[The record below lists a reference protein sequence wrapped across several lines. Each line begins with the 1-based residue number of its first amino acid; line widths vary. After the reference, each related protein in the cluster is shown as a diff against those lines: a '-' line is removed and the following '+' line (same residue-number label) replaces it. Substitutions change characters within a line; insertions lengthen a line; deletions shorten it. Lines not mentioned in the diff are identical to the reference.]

1 MLPAA
6 EAPFPP
12 GRLNM
17 PEDFQL
23 VMDTSKWDHTVE
35 QFPNVI
41 SKALQYV
48 ALDVDA
54 NVGKEAP
61 KITGRL
67 AGSWMA
73 HILNPMTW
81 VINSNV
87 KYRWWVNDGTKPHEI
102 RPVNAQ
108 ALHFKVGGDEVFCK
122 VVHHPGTKANPYIQ
136 RAVALTEKR
145 IPEFADKAIKAVLG

>member
-1 MLPAA
+1 
-6 EAPFPP
+6 
-12 GRLNM
+12 M
-17 PEDFQL
+17 PQDFQL

-35 QFPNVI
+35 KFPSVVA
-41 SKALQYV
+41 KAVQYV

-54 NVGKEAP
+54 NIGKEAP

-87 KYRWWVNDGTKPHEI
+87 KYRWYVNDGTPAHEI

-108 ALHFKVGGDEVFCK
+108 ALHFMVGGDEVFCTL
-122 VVHHPGTKANPYIQ
+122 VHHPGTTANPYIN
-136 RAVALTEKR
+136 RAVELTRKR